1 MLGPPES
8 PPFIFAIGYD
18 VKLLPITIVGCW
30 NGPVKGLGEPPITN
44 CASSPVTEGSCPLIN
59 TEVFTNGLSVRVPG

>member
-8 PPFIFAIGYD
+8 PPFIFAIGYY

-30 NGPVKGLGEPPITN
+30 NGPVKGLSVPPTKS
-44 CASSPVTEGSCPLIN
+44 CASSPVTAGKRPLIL
-59 TEVFTNGLSVRVPG
+59 TVVLINGLTFRDPS